1 VKQRLSSRKYVE
13 SKNLDFF
20 RMISLD
26 IELRKLL
33 HQFSYLEVEIGKAC
47 VSNNLS
53 SAIIDV
59 EVNTEKNIIQ
69 VFITSDSA

>member
-33 HQFSYLEVEIGKAC
+33 HQFSYFEVEIGKAC

-53 SAIIDV
+53 STIIDV